1 MFDMLVA
8 PLLLAGPIR
17 TAAAPLDPAQ
27 AIARAAAA
35 PRRQPKLDCAFT
47 VVSTQRTA
55 KGVYLHSTD
64 DYRRP
69 DDLTVLVAF
78 PLANRLSKQIGAP
91 IEDALKGK
99 RIVVRGPVQSRTIV
113 NNFSQRAESFN
124 RVQHEMLVSTPEQV
138 LSLG

>member
-1 MFDMLVA
+1 MIDLLL
-8 PLLLAGPIR
+8 PLLLLAAPDQ
-17 TAAAPLDPAQ
+17 AAAPLDPAQ
-27 AIARAAAA
+27 AIARAEAA
-35 PRRQPKLDCAFT
+35 PRRQPKLDCAMV

-69 DDLTVLVAF
+69 DDLTVLVAY
-78 PLANRLSKQIGAP
+78 PLADRLGKQLGAP

-99 RIVVRGPVQSRTIV
+99 RIVVRGPVASMPIV
-113 NNFSQRAESFN
+113 NSFAQRAESFN
-124 RVQHEMLVSTPEQV
+124 RVQHRMLVRTPNQV